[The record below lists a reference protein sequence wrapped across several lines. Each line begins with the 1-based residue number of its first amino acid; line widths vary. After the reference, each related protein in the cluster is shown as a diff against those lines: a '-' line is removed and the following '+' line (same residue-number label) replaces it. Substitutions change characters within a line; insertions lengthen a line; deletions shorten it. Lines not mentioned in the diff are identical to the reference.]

1 MAERDRRRHRLT
13 EVAAASVGRYNV
25 ADSAMDDTE
34 VRSFA
39 SFFNVKRQPWIVAGA
54 TLAPERRS
62 IIFEVVT
69 RLIFHAIIVVSL
81 YLLLAG
87 HYLRCCVFAGGMI
100 VVIGFAIRYLACR
113 RYELSQSINVPAGV
127 VLVSGLAIAA
137 LAGVVPLCFGCEVF
151 QAYDVEVLL
160 PFFGHVH
167 FASAVVFDIGVYLVV
182 IGLVLDVLRSLGAE
196 VDARYEVES
205 RDRTEAEQRM
215 TAARASA
222 MTP

>member
-1 MAERDRRRHRLT
+1 M
-13 EVAAASVGRYNV
+13 
-25 ADSAMDDTE
+25 
-34 VRSFA
+34 
-39 SFFNVKRQPWIVAGA
+39 
-54 TLAPERRS
+54 APERRS
-62 IIFEVVT
+62 IIFEVIT
-69 RLIFHAIIVVSL
+69 RLIFHAIIMVSL
-81 YLLLAG
+81 YLLIAG
-87 HYLRCCVFAGGMI
+87 HNLPGGGFAGGLLAGI
-100 VVIGFAIRYLACR
+100 AFAIRYLAGG
-113 RYELSQSINVPAGV
+113 RYELEQSFRAPAGV
-127 VLVSGLAIAA
+127 ILGSGLAVAAIAG
-137 LAGVVPLCFGCEVF
+137 LVPLFFGGEVF

-222 MTP
+222 MTPGGHSDD

>member
-1 MAERDRRRHRLT
+1 AERERRRHSLT
-13 EVAAASVGRYNV
+13 EVAAGSVGRYNV

-87 HYLRCCVFAGGMI
+87 HNVHGGGFAGGVLAGI
-100 VVIGFAIRYLACR
+100 AFAIRYLAGG

-127 VLVSGLAIAA
+127 VLGSGLAIAA
-137 LAGVVPLCFGCEVF
+137 LAGVVPLLFGGEEF
-151 QAYDVEVLL
+151 RAYDVEALL
-160 PFFGHVH
+160 AFLVYVH
-167 FASAVVFDIGVYLVV
+167 F
-182 IGLVLDVLRSLGAE
+182 GAGM
-196 VDARYEVES
+196 VS
-205 RDRTEAEQRM
+205 
-215 TAARASA
+215 SF
-222 MTP
+222 